1 MRAFR
6 LLLVAGAASVLPL
19 SSFAATNAWF
29 AASGLLPEQT
39 TTNWVLG
46 DTAAANPTLSGGHM
60 LLSTA
65 ANSEAMY
72 YRQTANLSIPANWT
86 IEFRAKFDSRNAAIN
101 YNSGMSVF
109 FTTAPY
115 VGNILYFRQDDL
127 WLANGLN
134 VRGPGVALDTDSAF
148 HTYRIELSGASFGS
162 AIKVF
167 YDNGPLPVLM
177 HQLVGDPSLV
187 GAAARIGFGDGTAG
201 DSGTS
206 EWEYFWHNGSA
217 VSVVPEP
224 ATTALLIVGGMALGI
239 CRRGNQVKPPR
250 SMSLRHHAMRTRGR
264 QGHAGG

>member
-1 MRAFR
+1 MRCLR
-6 LLLVAGAASVLPL
+6 LLLTGLAIAMFQHP
-19 SSFAATNAWF
+19 SFAATNAWF
-29 AASGLLPEQT
+29 AGSGLLPDQT

-65 ANSEAMY
+65 ASSEIMY
-72 YRQTANLSIPANWT
+72 YRQIANLSIPANWT

-109 FTTAPY
+109 FTAAPY

-148 HTYRIELSGASFGS
+148 HTYRIELSGTSLGS

-167 YDNGPLPVLM
+167 YDNGPLPVLT
-177 HQLVGDPSLV
+177 HQLVGDPNLV
-187 GAAARIGFGDGTAG
+187 GSAARIGFGDGTAG
-201 DSGTS
+201 DSGVS

-217 VSVVPEP
+217 VSIVPEP
-224 ATTALLIVGGMALGI
+224 APRTLLALGATLLATV
-239 CRRGNQVKPPR
+239 RRKPN
-250 SMSLRHHAMRTRGR
+250 H
-264 QGHAGG
+264 